1 MKKIVASLCLVG
13 LGLTHGLNIGI
24 AQRPWGNNQSSY
36 DLSCDGAHGT
46 VKYYVNGVP
55 NGVSLNGSTIVI
67 SADAKPGT
75 YTITITA
82 VDDIGQTAQK
92 TVSLTIVQGSST
104 SGYDNGAFGGQ
115 LGNLYGGANTFSGQ
129 GAGQGAG
136 QGTGQGAGQGTGQ
149 GAGQGTGA
157 QLPGQGS
164 GTSGSQTPGQGSGT
178 PSSQTPGSQ
187 NPNDSSRLN
196 ELISTFSSTTATTTT
211 TTTYPNNRYPTPNL
225 PTNPDPNLYN
235 PTPATIAS
243 Q

>member
-46 VKYYVNGVP
+46 VKYYVNGIP

-129 GAGQGAG
+129 GAGQGTG
-136 QGTGQGAGQGTGQ
+136 QGTGQGAD
-149 GAGQGTGA
+149 QGTGA
-157 QLPGQGS
+157 QVPGQGS
-164 GTSGSQTPGQGSGT
+164 GTPGSQTPGQGSGT

-211 TTTYPNNRYPTPNL
+211 TYPNNRYPTPNL

>member
-46 VKYYVNGVP
+46 VKYYVNGIP

-129 GAGQGAG
+129 GAGQGTG
-136 QGTGQGAGQGTGQ
+136 QGTGQGAD
-149 GAGQGTGA
+149 QGTGA
-157 QLPGQGS
+157 QVPGQGS
-164 GTSGSQTPGQGSGT
+164 GTPGSQTPGQGSGT